1 MFIKPSKFIQNL
13 FPSLIWRKEQANNN
27 IWLTFDD
34 GPSPETTSFI
44 LNILK
49 EEKIP
54 ATFFL
59 IGKKIKKHPALF
71 QKIIDAG
78 HVVAN
83 HSYSHKNGWLS
94 NNLNYFNDIEECQK
108 LMPKNKL
115 FRPPYGKISPLQ
127 IRHLKK
133 QYKIILWDVLSW
145 DFSLNITPKKIKS
158 NVLKNTTSGSI
169 VVFHNNHKSFKN
181 LSSILQETIQE
192 LKQKGFSFSATW

>member
-1 MFIKPSKFIQNL
+1 MFVKPSKFIQKL

-34 GPSPETTSFI
+34 GPSPETTSLI

-49 EEKIP
+49 EEKIS

-59 IGKKIKKHPALF
+59 IGEKIKKYPALF
-71 QKIIDAG
+71 QDIIDAG

-83 HSYSHKNGWLS
+83 HSYSHTNGWFS
-94 NNLNYFNDIEECQK
+94 NNLNYFNDIAECQK

-127 IRHLKK
+127 IKT
-133 QYKIILWDVLSW
+133 IVLF
-145 DFSLNITPKKIKS
+145 FSCLNQFQLP
-158 NVLKNTTSGSI
+158 
-169 VVFHNNHKSFKN
+169 
-181 LSSILQETIQE
+181 
-192 LKQKGFSFSATW
+192 